1 MHLHILL
8 SLKMINNEGMSM
20 YMYRTH
26 MYINHRKVLGNS
38 RYIGTIFNYRRKQS
52 INFLAHMFYASKFNI
67 IFIFNIVFI
76 VACIKVSR
84 GFVQYI
90 S

>member
-1 MHLHILL
+1 MYLYILL
-8 SLKMINNEGMSM
+8 SLKIINNEGM
-20 YMYRTH
+20 
-26 MYINHRKVLGNS
+26 YICVPHTYVYKSEWVLGNT
-38 RYIGTIFNYRRKQS
+38 RNIGTIFDYRRKQS
-52 INFLAHMFYASKFNI
+52 INLLSHVFYASKFNI

-76 VACIKVSR
+76 IACTKVGR